1 MALPAPG
8 PRAILTG
15 MAAPVPADIDEY
27 IAAFPDD
34 VRQMLR
40 EVRAV
45 VNAAVPGGEE
55 KIRYG
60 MPAVML
66 GGRYAIHFAAWKK
79 HLGLY
84 PVPVLDDEL
93 EAELAPYRAAKDSV
107 NFSYTKPIPYD
118 LIARVSAA
126 IVALRA

>member
-1 MALPAPG
+1 MTAS
-8 PRAILTG
+8 
-15 MAAPVPADIDEY
+15 VPSTIDEY
-27 IAAFPDD
+27 IAGFPDD
-34 VRQMLR
+34 VQLMLR
-40 EVRAV
+40 EVRTV
-45 VNAAVPGGEE
+45 VNDAVPGGEE

-79 HLGLY
+79 HLGIY
-84 PVPVLDDEL
+84 PVPVLDDAL

-107 NFSYTKPIPYD
+107 NFVYAKPIPYD

-126 IVALRA
+126 IVAMRG